1 MISMLHR
8 FRGFL
13 RPYSRRLAG
22 GVVFTLGSS
31 LFALA
36 QPWPLKVIV
45 DSVLRGKPAHVPGL
59 SFGAGWSKNELLTV
73 SIAAFLT
80 IVILGALFDYVGT
93 YLMDG
98 SGVRIVADI
107 REALFSRLQR
117 LSLRFHTSQRTG
129 DLITRL
135 MSDIT
140 RLQDMLIQWFS
151 VLVPNVAFLV
161 GMMVVMFWIDWQFT
175 LIALVVG
182 PPLAALAFGYRSRI
196 KGASRRARKSEGL
209 LAARAG
215 EVLGAVLV
223 VQGFTRE
230 ESEEERFSRQ
240 SSSTLAANLEATRL
254 QAQFGP
260 LVDVVAGVGTA
271 IVLFVGTRRVLSGEL
286 SLGLLLVFLSYL
298 GSLYKPMRQLSKL
311 AYTTSR
317 GIASAERVV
326 EVLEADAEVRDAPG
340 AVRAPRLVGRVQL
353 DDVQFAYED
362 GRPVLLDINVD
373 VEPGNLVAV
382 VGPTGAGKSTLVRL
396 IPRFFDPQ
404 RGRVLVDGID
414 VRTVQLASLRAQ
426 TAIVPQEPILF
437 EGTIFD
443 NIAYGREDATK
454 EDVLRAAEAALVG
467 DFVRG
472 LPEGLE
478 TNVGERGATLS
489 GGERQRIS
497 IARALVRDAPILILD
512 EPTSALDPE
521 SERLLMEA
529 VRNLVAG
536 RTTFVIA
543 HRMTTIEGAHH
554 VLVIDRGRIIE
565 QGRHEELMRVPD
577 GLYRSFLERQVR
589 PPAQPDGAGRVRPAP
604 ARPVA
609 AGDANGSARKAE
621 PDMTAPLTGVDGQE
635 QVSPELVLISPP
647 DLAAKARQRLPK
659 LLGRSSPK
667 SRDR

>member
-1 MISMLHR
+1 MISMLFR

-13 RPYSRRLAG
+13 RAYAGRLVG

-45 DSVLRGKPAHVPGL
+45 DSVLRGKPAHVPGFT
-59 SFGAGWSKNELLTV
+59 FGAGWSKNELLSV
-73 SIAAFLT
+73 SIAAFLA
-80 IVILGALFDYVGT
+80 IVVVGALFDYLGT
-93 YLMDG
+93 WLMDG

-117 LSLRFHTSQRTG
+117 LSLRFHSSQRTG
-129 DLITRL
+129 DLITRV

-161 GMMVVMFWIDWQFT
+161 GMVVVMVWIDWQFT
-175 LIALVVG
+175 LIALVVA
-182 PPLAALAFGYRSRI
+182 PPLAALAFGYKSRI
-196 KGASRRARKSEGL
+196 KRASRRARKSEGL

-215 EVLGAVLV
+215 EVLSGVLV
-223 VQGFTRE
+223 VQAFTRE
-230 ESEEERFSRQ
+230 DSEDERFSRG

-271 IVLFVGTRRVLSGEL
+271 LVLFVGTHRVLSGQL

-317 GIASAERVV
+317 GLASAERVR
-326 EVLEADAEVRDAPG
+326 EVLEADAEIHDAPD
-340 AVRAPRLVGRVQL
+340 AVRAPRLTGRVQL
-353 DDVQFAYED
+353 EDVEFAYED
-362 GRPVLLDINVD
+362 GSPVLRDINVD
-373 VEPGNLVAV
+373 VEPGELVAV

-404 RGRVLVDGID
+404 RGRVLVDSLD
-414 VRTVQLASLRAQ
+414 VRTLELASLRAQ
-426 TAIVPQEPILF
+426 IAIVPQEPLLF

-443 NIAYGREDATK
+443 NVAYGREDATE
-454 EDVLRAAEAALVG
+454 EDVLRSGEAALVA
-467 DFVRG
+467 DFVRR
-472 LPEGLE
+472 LPDGWE
-478 TNVGERGATLS
+478 TTVGERGATLS

-521 SERLLMEA
+521 SEQLVMQAL
-529 VRNLVAG
+529 RNLVAG

-543 HRMTTIEGAHH
+543 HRMTTVEGANH
-554 VLVIDRGRIIE
+554 VLVIDDGRIVE
-565 QGRHEELMRVPD
+565 QGSHHELMLVSE
-577 GLYRSFLERQVR
+577 GLYRSFLERQL
-589 PPAQPDGAGRVRPAP
+589 
-604 ARPVA
+604 RPVTEM
-609 AGDANGSARKAE
+609 DTES
-621 PDMTAPLTGVDGQE
+621 LT
-635 QVSPELVLISPP
+635 PELVLISPP
-647 DLAAKARQRLPK
+647 EFAASARQRLPWAESARGMPK
-659 LLGRSSPK
+659 LFQRVRRSRK
-667 SRDR
+667 I